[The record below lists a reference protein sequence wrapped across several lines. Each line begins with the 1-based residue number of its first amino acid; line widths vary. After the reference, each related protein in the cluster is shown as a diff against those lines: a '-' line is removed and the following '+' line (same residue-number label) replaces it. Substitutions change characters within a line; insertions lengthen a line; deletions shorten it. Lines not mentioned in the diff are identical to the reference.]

1 MSKTYREVFDDDVE
15 EINVKKIKH
24 VDKKHQKAKVTDGA
38 YKHGLY
44 DEDGVYYDTPKQK
57 KILKKIKHKHNR
69 DYDDYDWLIFWRTM
83 AMRICQLYRYNI
95 S

>member
-24 VDKKHQKAKVTDGA
+24 IDRKHQKAKVTDGA

-57 KILKKIKHKHNR
+57 KILKRMKHKHNR
-69 DYDDYDWLIFWRTM
+69 DYDDYDWLIFLTDYGNENLP
-83 AMRICQLYRYNI
+83 II
-95 S
+95 